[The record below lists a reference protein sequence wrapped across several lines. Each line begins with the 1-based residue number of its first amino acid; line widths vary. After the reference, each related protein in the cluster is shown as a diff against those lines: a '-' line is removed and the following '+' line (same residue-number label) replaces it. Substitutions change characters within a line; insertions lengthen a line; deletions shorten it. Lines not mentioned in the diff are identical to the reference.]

1 MYMPSF
7 RDPPGVEKKNSEN
20 EKPLDFS
27 KQLFAVK
34 MRREGNYYLRSKNS
48 KEQSRL

>member
-1 MYMPSF
+1 MPSF
-7 RDPPGVEKKNSEN
+7 RDPPGVEKKKISEN
-20 EKPLDFS
+20 EKPLDYS

-34 MRREGNYYLRSKNS
+34 MRREGNYHFRSKIS